1 MKGDVAILGG
11 GPSGLMA
18 AERLSALGHR
28 VTVYEQMPT
37 IGRKFLLA
45 GKSGLNI
52 THSEDF
58 AAFSKR
64 FGASSDHVLPALTAF
79 NPAELREWADELGAE
94 TFVGSSGRVFP
105 KAMKASPL
113 LRAWVKRLE
122 GQGVRI
128 LTRHRWIGFEGNGLR
143 IENPNGVEVITSD
156 AALFAFGG
164 GSWPKLGS
172 NGRWMDAFRCKS
184 IDIAP
189 FRPANCGFDVA
200 WSDFFVQRFAG
211 TPVKSVTATSD
222 AGTIQGEFVI
232 TRDGVEGSLIYA
244 HAAALRDSLQTNA
257 KTFLMLDL
265 VPGRTLERLESDI
278 ARQDA
283 KLSFGN
289 LLRKAVGLTGVK
301 AALVTEFTR
310 DRNPKALATTIKALS
325 IPLIRPRPLD
335 EAISSAGGIRW
346 HEVDGNYMLRKLLG
360 VFVAGEMI
368 DWEAPTG
375 GYLLTACF
383 AMGRAAA
390 NGIDA
395 WINAGNTSGVQ
406 CSGSDLA

>member
-1 MKGDVAILGG
+1 MKGDIAILGG

-128 LTRHRWIGFEGNGLR
+128 LTRHRWLGFEGNSLR
-143 IENPNGVEVITSD
+143 IENPNGAEVITSD

-172 NGRWMDAFRCKS
+172 NGRWMDAFWCKS

-211 TPVKSVTATSD
+211 APVKSVTATSD

-232 TRDGVEGSLIYA
+232 TRNGVEGSLIYA

-257 KTFLMLDL
+257 KTLLMLDL
-265 VPGRTLERLESDI
+265 APGRTLERLESDI

-289 LLRKAVGLTGVK
+289 LLRKAAGLTGVK

-346 HEVDGNYMLRKLLG
+346 HEVDGNYMLRKLPG

>member
-1 MKGDVAILGG
+1 MPEGNIAILGG

-18 AERLSALGHR
+18 AERLSARGYR

-52 THSEDF
+52 THSECF
-58 AAFSKR
+58 AAFVKR
-64 FGASSDHVLPALTAF
+64 FGASSDRLLPALTVF
-79 NPAELREWADELGAE
+79 GPTELRAWADSLGAD

-113 LRAWVKRLE
+113 LRGWGKRLE
-122 GQGVRI
+122 EQGVRI
-128 LTRHRWIGFEGNGLR
+128 LKRHRWVGFKGNDLL
-143 IENPNGVEVITSD
+143 IETPDGVEAIACD

-172 NGRWMDAFRCKS
+172 NGHWIDEFRHKS

-189 FRPANCGFDVA
+189 FLPANCGFDVA
-200 WSDFFVQRFAG
+200 WSDFFAERFAG
-211 TPVKSVTATSD
+211 EPVKSVTATSD

-232 TRDGVEGSLIYA
+232 TRGGIEGSLVYA
-244 HAAALRDSLQTNA
+244 HSAALRDSLEENGRVSLT
-257 KTFLMLDL
+257 LDL
-265 VPGRTLERLESDI
+265 VPGRSLERLENDI

-289 LLRKAVGLTGVK
+289 LLRKSAGLTGVK

-310 DRNPKALATTIKALS
+310 NKNPKELACAIKALS
-325 IPLIRPRPLD
+325 VPLLRPRPLS

-346 HEVDGNYMLRKLLG
+346 HEIDENYMLPKLPG
-360 VFVAGEMI
+360 IFVAGEMI

-383 AMGRAAA
+383 AIGRAAA
-390 NGIDA
+390 DGIDA
-395 WINAGNTSGVQ
+395 WIKAGNTRSP
-406 CSGSDLA
+406 S

>member
-1 MKGDVAILGG
+1 MKGNIAIIGG

-37 IGRKFLLA
+37 VGRKFLLA

-58 AAFSKR
+58 TAFAKR
-64 FGASSDHVLPALTAF
+64 FGSSSELFLPALTAF
-79 NPAELREWADELGAE
+79 GPIQLRKWADELGAD

-122 GQGVRI
+122 NQGVRI
-128 LTRHRWIGFEGNGLR
+128 LTRHRWLGFEGKGLR
-143 IENPNGVEVITSD
+143 IEKPDGVEVITCN

-172 NGRWMDAFRCKS
+172 NGAWIDEFRRKA
-184 IDIAP
+184 IDMAP
-189 FRPANCGFDVA
+189 FRSANCGFDVV
-200 WSDFFVQRFAG
+200 WSDFFAQRFAG
-211 TPVKSVTATSD
+211 EPVKSVTVTSD
-222 AGTIQGEFVI
+222 AGTTQGEFVI
-232 TRDGVEGSLIYA
+232 TRGGVEGSLIYA
-244 HAAALRDSLQTNA
+244 HSAALRDSLEENA
-257 KTFLMLDL
+257 QTFLTLDL
-265 VPGRTLERLESDI
+265 APGRTVERLESDI

-289 LLRKAVGLTGVK
+289 LLRKAAGLTGVK

-310 DRNPKALATTIKALS
+310 DRSPKALASTIKALS
-325 IPLIRPRPLD
+325 IPLIRPRPLE

-346 HEVDGNYMLRKLLG
+346 HEIDGHYMLPKLPG

-390 NGIDA
+390 DGIDA
-395 WINAGNTSGVQ
+395 WIKAGNAL
-406 CSGSDLA
+406 DAR

>member
-1 MKGDVAILGG
+1 MPEGNIAILGG

-18 AERLSALGHR
+18 AERLSARGYR

-37 IGRKFLLA
+37 VGRKFLLA

-58 AAFSKR
+58 SAFAER
-64 FGASSDHVLPALTAF
+64 FGSSSNRILPALASF
-79 NPAELREWADELGAE
+79 GPNELRVWADELGAD

-105 KAMKASPL
+105 RAMKASPL
-113 LRAWVKRLE
+113 LRTWSKRLE
-122 GQGVRI
+122 EQGVRI
-128 LTRHRWIGFEGNGLR
+128 LKRHRWLGFEGNGLL
-143 IENPNGVEVITSD
+143 IENPDGVEVIAYD

-164 GSWPKLGS
+164 RSWAKLGS
-172 NGRWMDAFRCKS
+172 NGLWIDEFRRKS

-200 WSDFFVQRFAG
+200 WSDFFAERFAG
-211 TPVKSVTATSD
+211 EPVKSVTATSG

-232 TRDGVEGSLIYA
+232 TRGGIEGSLVYA
-244 HAAALRDSLQTNA
+244 HSAALRDSLQEYGKVSLT
-257 KTFLMLDL
+257 LDL

-278 ARQDA
+278 ARQDV
-283 KLSFGN
+283 KLSFSN
-289 LLRKAVGLTGVK
+289 LLRKGASLTGVK

-310 DRNPKALATTIKALS
+310 DRSPKELASTVKALS
-325 IPLIRPRPLD
+325 VPLLRPRPLD

-346 HEVDGNYMLRKLLG
+346 HEIDDNYMLPKLPG
-360 VFVAGEMI
+360 IFVAGEMI

-390 NGIDA
+390 DGIDA
-395 WINAGNTSGVQ
+395 WIKAGSTRS
-406 CSGSDLA
+406 AK

>member
-1 MKGDVAILGG
+1 MKGDIAILGG

-128 LTRHRWIGFEGNGLR
+128 LTRHRWLGFEGNSLR
-143 IENPNGVEVITSD
+143 IENPNGAEVITSD

-172 NGRWMDAFRCKS
+172 NELWMDAFRCKS

-189 FRPANCGFDVA
+189 FRPANCGFDAA
-200 WSDFFVQRFAG
+200 WSDFFVERFAG
-211 TPVKSVTATSD
+211 APVKSVTATSD

-289 LLRKAVGLTGVK
+289 LLRKAAGLTGVK

-310 DRNPKALATTIKALS
+310 DRNPKALATAIKALS

-346 HEVDGNYMLRKLLG
+346 HEVDGNYMLRKLPG

-390 NGIDA
+390 SGIDA
-395 WINAGNTSGVQ
+395 WINAGNTSGVH

>member
-1 MKGDVAILGG
+1 MPEGNIAILGG

-18 AERLSALGHR
+18 AERLSARGYR

-37 IGRKFLLA
+37 VGRKFLLA

-58 AAFSKR
+58 ATFAKR
-64 FGASSDHVLPALTAF
+64 FGSSSDRILPALTAF
-79 NPAELREWADELGAE
+79 GPTELRAWADELGAE

-113 LRAWVKRLE
+113 LRAWGKRLE
-122 GQGVRI
+122 DQGVRI
-128 LTRHRWIGFEGNGLR
+128 LTRHRWIGFEGNSLK
-143 IENPNGVEVITSD
+143 IENPDGVQTITCD

-172 NGRWMDAFRCKS
+172 NGLWINEFQRRS

-189 FRPANCGFDVA
+189 FQPANCGFDVA
-200 WSDFFVQRFAG
+200 WSDFFAERFAG
-211 TPVKSVTATSD
+211 EPVKSVIATSH
-222 AGTIQGEFVI
+222 AGATQGEFVI
-232 TRDGVEGSLIYA
+232 TRGGVEGSLIYA
-244 HAAALRDSLQTNA
+244 HSAALRDSLQKHGKA
-257 KTFLMLDL
+257 FLTLDL
-265 VPGRTLERLESDI
+265 VPGRTIERLESDI
-278 ARQDA
+278 ARQDT

-289 LLRKAVGLTGVK
+289 LLRKAAGLTGVK

-310 DRNPKALATTIKALS
+310 DRSPKVLATAIKAIS
-325 IPLIRPRPLD
+325 IPLLRPRPLD

-346 HEVDGNYMLRKLLG
+346 HEIDKNYMLPKLPG
-360 VFVAGEMI
+360 IFVVGEMI

-390 NGIDA
+390 DGIDA
-395 WINAGNTSGVQ
+395 WLEAGNTFG
-406 CSGSDLA
+406 GK

>member
-1 MKGDVAILGG
+1 MKGDIAILGG

-128 LTRHRWIGFEGNGLR
+128 LTRHRWLGFEGNSLR
-143 IENPNGVEVITSD
+143 IENPNGAEVITSD

-172 NGRWMDAFRCKS
+172 NELWMDAFRCKS

-211 TPVKSVTATSD
+211 APVKSVTATSD

-289 LLRKAVGLTGVK
+289 LLRKAAGLTGVK

-310 DRNPKALATTIKALS
+310 DRNPKALATAIKALS

-346 HEVDGNYMLRKLLG
+346 HEVDGNYMLRKLPG

-390 NGIDA
+390 SGIDA